1 MNQSRT
7 VDIGLNQTAI
17 IIPARNEEKSIGLV
31 LSDLPS
37 VGCVIVADN
46 GSTDRTAAIAE
57 AAGCFVT
64 HESIPG
70 YSRACLTGMETLRSL
85 VDTQFPNIKYV
96 AFIDGDYSD
105 QGEELAGMLQ
115 TLQDQRADFVL
126 GSRIQGAREKGAMP
140 LQAVM
145 GNWLACTL
153 MKWIWGANYTDLGPF
168 RIIRYDKLIAF
179 GMQDKNF
186 GWTIEMQIKAKL
198 ANLNTIEVPAAYRQR
213 VGVSKISGTVS
224 GTIRAGYKIL
234 FTVAK
239 YAVQCRLGDNASV
252 GLAPTVRQL
261 AATGGKL
268 GTERSGSRS

>member
-1 MNQSRT
+1 MCKNQT
-7 VDIGLNQTAI
+7 QTIDIGLNQTAI
-17 IIPARNEEKSIGLV
+17 IIPARNEEESSGFVIAV
-31 LSDLPS
+31 FADVS
-37 VGCVIVADN
+37 CVIVADN

-64 HESIPG
+64 HEPVPG
-70 YSRACLTGMETLRSL
+70 YGRACLAGMKTLQDL
-85 VDTQFPNIKYV
+85 VKDQFPNIKYV

-105 QGEELAGMLQ
+105 HSEELAGMLQ

-126 GSRIQGAREKGAMP
+126 GSRIQGVREPGAMP
-140 LQAVM
+140 LQAVL

-168 RIIRYDKLIAF
+168 RIICYDQLIAL

-198 ANLNTIEVPAAYRQR
+198 ADLNTIEVPAAYRRR

-239 YAVQCRLGDNASV
+239 YAIQCRLGDNASV
-252 GLAPTVRQL
+252 GLAPQPRL
-261 AATGGKL
+261 FGY
-268 GTERSGSRS
+268 RSFK